1 MSDGWSAIRFLADS
15 NENHSE
21 IDTVM
26 RDASYQRERYQLNDP
41 DFLANVGKMKV
52 SYYNGV
58 TESFYTGD
66 KQTLLKTLQEE
77 MKKYDYSL
85 ISSELP
91 NGRLSFAMADPEEK
105 DASMMTTWTYPVYGS
120 YLALNDLLVQ
130 ITIIMTMTAKRKTVT
145 ASLNPEKSRIRKSR

>member
-1 MSDGWSAIRFLADS
+1 
-15 NENHSE
+15 
-21 IDTVM
+21 M

-91 NGRLSFAMADPEEK
+91 NGRLTFAMADPEEK
-105 DASMMTTWTYPVYGS
+105 DASRMTTWTYPV
-120 YLALNDLLVQ
+120 
-130 ITIIMTMTAKRKTVT
+130 
-145 ASLNPEKSRIRKSR
+145 